1 MKLKDGFVLG
11 EIAGEY
17 VVLPS
22 GDELDLNTM
31 TTLNATGK
39 FLWELLEVE
48 TTPEKM
54 VDAGLATYDISRQ
67 EAAGHVAAFLDKL
80 REYEFLEEK

>member
-39 FLWELLEVE
+39 FLWELLEEE

-54 VDAGLATYDISRQ
+54 VDAVLAQYEISRE
-67 EAAGHVAAFLDKL
+67 EAAGHVDAFLQKL
-80 REYEFLEEK
+80 KEYDFLA